1 MFILSWPSKFTFS
14 YLVYFRNA
22 FSAFDTNNDGFITR
36 EELEHV
42 LKQMGETDC
51 VLNIM
56 SLCSCLAGQ
65 VTQAEVD
72 TLLEEADSNKDSKID
87 IQEFMQVMNKKS

>member
-1 MFILSWPSKFTFS
+1 MIFI
-14 YLVYFRNA
+14 YFRNA

-42 LKQMGETDC
+42 LKQMGEKADC
-51 VLNIM
+51 VLIIM
-56 SLCSCLAGQ
+56 SLCLSLAGQ

-72 TLLEEADSNKDSKID
+72 TLLEEADINKDNMID
-87 IQEFMQVMNKKS
+87 IQEFVQVMNKKN